1 MKTLTTLLIVLYAC
15 TGLLGQSKTDT
26 LTNDKVIRLA
36 KLGLQSSIIIQKIQT
51 SFTLFDVGTDALIQL
66 SDQGVSP
73 EVINEMMATQSKAE
87 LAMADQKDMNDP
99 NTHRATGIYYYN
111 PKDNEKPIR
120 RVDPTIASS
129 LKSGGFGNALARAYS
144 YGLAN
149 EQLKSSLAGANS
161 RTQIQEGNP
170 VFYFYFDNNP
180 NPNADNWFFASAT
193 SPNEFVLLKLT
204 EKKANREVVIGTANS
219 YGSSSGINNKNNQD
233 FTYDEV
239 APGVYKVTLTKP
251 LKTGEYCFQYASLTP
266 SRYDNNK
273 VFDFGISIPGE

>member
-1 MKTLTTLLIVLYAC
+1 M
-15 TGLLGQSKTDT
+15 
-26 LTNDKVIRLA
+26 
-36 KLGLQSSIIIQKIQT
+36 
-51 SFTLFDVGTDALIQL
+51 
-66 SDQGVSP
+66 
-73 EVINEMMATQSKAE
+73 
-87 LAMADQKDMNDP
+87 
-99 NTHRATGIYYYN
+99 
-111 PKDNEKPIR
+111 
-120 RVDPTIASS
+120 DPTIASS